1 MDIFFQDPTEI
12 PLPPN
17 EVRILRLRAEPWP
30 DNRRVRIYLE
40 LTPFQKRPNGEVRIL
55 DASGEEVAT
64 VTIVEAIDRKMEFT
78 VHLREVPTGGE
89 YNAFATVYY
98 AEAGEEIRQ
107 GDGGDEIKNLTPI
120 PSEITVID
128 RAETRFQ
135 IPI

>member
-1 MDIFFQDPTEI
+1 
-12 PLPPN
+12 
-17 EVRILRLRAEPWP
+17 
-30 DNRRVRIYLE
+30 
-40 LTPFQKRPNGEVRIL
+40 VRIL

-89 YNAFATVYY
+89 YTAFATVYY